1 MKKLVTIIAGEP
13 KSINTEIIAKTW
25 KQTKNKLLIIGDYK
39 ILKKQLIKFKISLSD
54 INIVTDVN
62 SATNKLNILN
72 VEKKNIKSN
81 QYIFDCFKIAI
92 DLIKK
97 KKLKASLMLQ

>member
-13 KSINTEIIAKTW
+13 KSINVEIIAKTW

-39 ILKKQLIKFKISLSD
+39 ILKKQLINFKINLSN
-54 INIVTDVN
+54 INLITDVN
-62 SATNKLNILN
+62 NATNKLNILN
-72 VEKKNIKSN
+72 VNKKNIKSD
-81 QYIFDCFKIAI
+81 QYIFDCFKTTI